1 MTGNRNPTENGMTQ
15 EHDNG
20 RNERHQQ
27 RMIRKKDV
35 VDEKIAAAQTEQG
48 LLLMHTGNGKGKSS
62 SAFGVL
68 ARAIGHGMNC
78 AVIQFVKSRSD
89 SGEEA
94 FFRKFPEQVS
104 WQVMGEGFTWET
116 QDRERDKR
124 AAVAAWAEVCNKLA
138 DPSIDLV
145 ILDEFTYAFK
155 FGWLE
160 LEPVIEALR
169 HRPPMQHVIITGRAA
184 PPALID
190 VADTVT
196 EMGMVKHAFQQGIK
210 AMPGIEH

>member
-1 MTGNRNPTENGMTQ
+1 MNQ
-15 EHDNG
+15 EQDNG
-20 RNERHQQ
+20 RNERHHQ

-35 VDEKIAAAQTEQG
+35 VDEKIAAAQTEKG
-48 LLLMHTGNGKGKSS
+48 LLLIHTGNGKGKSS

-68 ARAIGHGMNC
+68 ARAIGHGLSC
-78 AVIQFVKSRSD
+78 AVVQFVKSRSD

-94 FFRKFPEQVS
+94 FFRKFPDQVS

-124 AAVAAWAEVCNKLA
+124 AAVAAWAEVCKKLA

-160 LEPVIEALR
+160 LDPVIEALR
-169 HRPPMQHVIITGRAA
+169 NRPAMQHVIITGRAA
-184 PPALID
+184 PPALVE

>member
-1 MTGNRNPTENGMTQ
+1 MNQ
-15 EHDNG
+15 EQDNG

-35 VDEKIAAAQTEQG
+35 VDEKIAAAQTEKG
-48 LLLMHTGNGKGKSS
+48 LLLIHTGNGKGKSS

-68 ARAIGHGMNC
+68 ARAIGHGLNC

-94 FFRKFPEQVS
+94 CFRNFPGQVS

-124 AAVAAWAEVCNKLA
+124 AAVAAWAEVCKKLG

-160 LEPVIEALR
+160 LEPVIGALR
-169 HRPPMQHVIITGRAA
+169 KRPPMQHVIITGRAA
-184 PPALID
+184 PPALIE

>member
-35 VDEKIAAAQTEQG
+35 VDEKIAAAQTEKG
-48 LLLMHTGNGKGKSS
+48 LLLIHTGNGKGKSS

-94 FFRKFPEQVS
+94 FFRRFSEQVS

-124 AAVAAWAEVCNKLA
+124 AAVAAWTEVCKKLS

-160 LEPVIEALR
+160 LEPVIETLR
-169 HRPPMQHVIITGRAA
+169 NRPPMQHVIITGRAA
-184 PPALID
+184 PPELID
-190 VADTVT
+190 AADTVT

>member
-1 MTGNRNPTENGMTQ
+1 MTHEQ
-15 EHDNG
+15 DHG

-27 RMIRKKDV
+27 RMVRKKDV
-35 VDEKIAAAQTEQG
+35 VDEKIAAAQIEKG
-48 LLLMHTGNGKGKSS
+48 LLLIHTGNGKGKSS

-68 ARAIGHGMNC
+68 ARAIGHGLNC

-94 FFRKFPEQVS
+94 FFRKFSEQVT

-124 AAVAAWAEVCNKLA
+124 AAVAAWAEVCKKLA

-155 FGWLE
+155 FGWLD
-160 LEPVIEALR
+160 LEPVIETLAK
-169 HRPPMQHVIITGRAA
+169 RPPMQHVIITGRAA
-184 PPALID
+184 PAALIE

-196 EMGMVKHAFQQGIK
+196 EMGMIKHAFQQGIK

>member
-1 MTGNRNPTENGMTQ
+1 MTTNNDNDRN
-15 EHDNG
+15 D
-20 RNERHQQ
+20 RHQQ
-27 RMIRKKDV
+27 RMVRKKDV
-35 VDEKIAAAQTEQG
+35 VDEKIAAAQTEKG
-48 LLLMHTGNGKGKSS
+48 LLLIHTGNGKGKSS

-68 ARAIGHGMNC
+68 ARAIGHDMKC

-124 AAVAAWAEVCNKLA
+124 AAVAAWAAASKALT

-155 FGWLE
+155 YGWLE
-160 LEPVIEALR
+160 LEHVIETLCN
-169 HRPPMQHVIITGRAA
+169 RPSMQHVIITGRAA
-184 PPALID
+184 PPALIE

-196 EMGMVKHAFQQGIK
+196 EMGLIKHAFQQGIK

>member
-1 MTGNRNPTENGMTQ
+1 MTQ
-15 EHDNG
+15 ETLSPTNDEQG
-20 RNERHQQ
+20 RNDRHQQ
-27 RMIRKKDV
+27 RMVRKKDV
-35 VDEKIAAAQTEQG
+35 VDEKIAAAQTEKG
-48 LLLMHTGNGKGKSS
+48 LLLIHTGNGKGKSS

-68 ARAIGHGMNC
+68 ARAIGHGFRC
-78 AVIQFVKSRSD
+78 AVVQFVKSRSD

-94 FFRKFPEQVS
+94 FFQKFSDQVS

-124 AAVAAWAEVCNKLA
+124 AAVAAWDEVCKKLA

-155 FGWLE
+155 YGWLE
-160 LEPVIEALR
+160 LEPVIKALQN
-169 HRPPMQHVIITGRAA
+169 RPLMQHVIITGRAA
-184 PPALID
+184 PPALIEI
-190 VADTVT
+190 ADTVT

>member
-1 MTGNRNPTENGMTQ
+1 MTHAN
-15 EHDNG
+15 DNE

-27 RMIRKKDV
+27 RMVRKKDV
-35 VDEKIAAAQTEQG
+35 VDEKIAAAQTEKG
-48 LLLMHTGNGKGKSS
+48 LLLIHTGNGKGKSS

-68 ARAIGHGMNC
+68 ARAIGHDMRC

-124 AAVAAWAEVCNKLA
+124 AAVAAWAAACEALA
-138 DPSIDLV
+138 DPAIDLL

-155 FGWLE
+155 YGWLE

-169 HRPPMQHVIITGRAA
+169 NRPVMQHVIITGRAA
-184 PPALID
+184 PPALIE

-196 EMGMVKHAFQQGIK
+196 EMGMIKHAFQQGIK

>member
-1 MTGNRNPTENGMTQ
+1 MTTNNDNDRN
-15 EHDNG
+15 D
-20 RNERHQQ
+20 RHQQ
-27 RMIRKKDV
+27 RMVRKKDV
-35 VDEKIAAAQTEQG
+35 VDEKIAAAQTEKG
-48 LLLMHTGNGKGKSS
+48 LLLIHTGNGKGKSS

-68 ARAIGHGMNC
+68 ARAIGHDMKC

-94 FFRKFPEQVS
+94 FFRKFPEQLS

-124 AAVAAWAEVCNKLA
+124 AAVAAWAAASKALT

-155 FGWLE
+155 YGWLE
-160 LEPVIEALR
+160 LEPVIETLR
-169 HRPPMQHVIITGRAA
+169 NRPSMQHVIITGRAA
-184 PPALID
+184 PPALIE

-196 EMGMVKHAFQQGIK
+196 EMGLIKHAFQQGIK

>member
-1 MTGNRNPTENGMTQ
+1 MNQ
-15 EHDNG
+15 EQDNG
-20 RNERHQQ
+20 RNERHHQ

-35 VDEKIAAAQTEQG
+35 VDEKIAAAQTKKG
-48 LLLMHTGNGKGKSS
+48 LLLIHTGNGKGKSS

-68 ARAIGHGMNC
+68 ARALGQGLSC
-78 AVIQFVKSRSD
+78 AVVQFVKSRSD

-94 FFRKFPEQVS
+94 FFRKFPDQVS

-124 AAVAAWAEVCNKLA
+124 AAVAAWAEVCKKLA

-160 LEPVIEALR
+160 LDPVIEALR
-169 HRPPMQHVIITGRAA
+169 NRPAMQHVIITGRAA
-184 PPALID
+184 PPALVE

>member
-1 MTGNRNPTENGMTQ
+1 MTQ
-15 EHDNG
+15 EQDNG

-27 RMIRKKDV
+27 RMVRKKDV
-35 VDEKIAAAQTEQG
+35 VDEKIAAAQAEKG
-48 LLLMHTGNGKGKSS
+48 LLLIHTGNGKGKSS

-68 ARAIGHGMNC
+68 ARAIGHGLKC

-94 FFRKFPEQVS
+94 FFRQFPEQVS
-104 WQVMGEGFTWET
+104 WQVKGEGFTWET

-124 AAVAAWAEVCNKLA
+124 AAEAAWAEACKQLA
-138 DPSIDLV
+138 DPAINLV

-160 LEPVIEALR
+160 LDPVIEVLQK
-169 HRPPMQHVIITGRAA
+169 RPPMQHVIITGRAA
-184 PPALID
+184 PPALIEI
-190 VADTVT
+190 ADTVT

-210 AMPGIEH
+210 AMPGVEF